1 MRWLTMIFSTPR
13 VACRTSVFLFALTA
27 AGMASAQ
34 TAPIYN
40 NPGQPVQKRVADL
53 VGRMTLEEKV
63 SQMQNHAVAIP
74 RLDVPEYDWWN
85 EGLHGIAR
93 SGYATVFPQ
102 AIGLPATWDTPL
114 IHTVATTIST
124 EARSKN

>member
-1 MRWLTMIFSTPR
+1 MRRKSFLLT
-13 VACRTSVFLFALTA
+13 LTLTLSA
-27 AGMASAQ
+27 AAQ
-34 TAPIYN
+34 TAP
-40 NPGQPVQKRVADL
+40 PPSAADL
-53 VGRMTLEEKV
+53 AAQRRAAALVAKMTLEEKV

-74 RLDVPEYDWWN
+74 RLNIPEYDYWN